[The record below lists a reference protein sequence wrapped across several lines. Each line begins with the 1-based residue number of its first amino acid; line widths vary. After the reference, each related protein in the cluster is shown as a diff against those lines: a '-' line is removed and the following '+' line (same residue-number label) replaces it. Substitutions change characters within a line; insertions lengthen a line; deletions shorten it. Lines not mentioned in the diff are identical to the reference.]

1 MPRRSSADKESH
13 QDGFGRTM
21 DIAVLMVTG
30 AHDRAPQLLKPYQA
44 VQTQSLEDTL
54 KQVEV

>member
-1 MPRRSSADKESH
+1 
-13 QDGFGRTM
+13 M